1 MPVPERVVEEMV
13 KEASVKLKDPSYA
26 ERMVSSWIG
35 AQPFVTQY
43 LASSSAK
50 LGGAEGVIN
59 VVFHAAALAA
69 CFLRHGGRSVPV
81 IDFPTLDRVSRLDR
95 VAEIKKRQPALE
107 AYVGTNVE
115 GEEAKKVLILL
126 VLAMDELVF

>member
-1 MPVPERVVEEMV
+1 VAVPERVVEEMV
-13 KEASVKLKDPSYA
+13 KEASIKMKDPSYA

-43 LASSSAK
+43 LASRAAK

-59 VVFHAAALAA
+59 VVFHAALLAA

-95 VAEIKKRQPALE
+95 VVEIKKRQPALE
-107 AYVGTNVE
+107 AYLGTNVE
-115 GEEAKKVLILL
+115 GEEARKILVLL
-126 VLAMDELVF
+126 VLVMDDMS

>member
-1 MPVPERVVEEMV
+1 M
-13 KEASVKLKDPSYA
+13 
-26 ERMVSSWIG
+26 
-35 AQPFVTQY
+35 
-43 LASSSAK
+43 SSA
-50 LGGAEGVIN
+50 LGSGV
-59 VVFHAAALAA
+59 VYRAR
-69 CFLRHGGRSVPV
+69 CC
-81 IDFPTLDRVSRLDR
+81 RVSRLDR